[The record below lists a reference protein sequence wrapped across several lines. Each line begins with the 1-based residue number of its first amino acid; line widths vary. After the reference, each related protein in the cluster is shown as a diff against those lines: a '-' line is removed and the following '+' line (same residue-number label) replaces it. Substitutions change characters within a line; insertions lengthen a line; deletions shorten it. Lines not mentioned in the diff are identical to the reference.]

1 MEMENAESLKMSSER
16 RLRCGHL
23 FVEVN
28 AKSPQNCA
36 ISTDLTL
43 LRLALEPKEVDQTLH
58 HCHRWRLDLW
68 RLQRASK
75 RRGRELRVN
84 RREQR
89 ANPSRAIVKGGGG
102 GFWKGETRGAE
113 EGGGFSKTIYCRFQS
128 WLYIALLILA
138 LTNFRWL
145 TCFWKTLSRRD
156 EIKIL

>member
-1 MEMENAESLKMSSER
+1 MIPTEGRENSTGNRELLKQRYTGTNENEEMEMENAESLKMSLER

-23 FVEVN
+23 FVGVN

-102 GFWKGETRGAE
+102 GF
-113 EGGGFSKTIYCRFQS
+113 
-128 WLYIALLILA
+128 
-138 LTNFRWL
+138 
-145 TCFWKTLSRRD
+145 
-156 EIKIL
+156 